1 MVQVPGGID
10 VGYKCQVT
18 GEVVQSMR
26 KRKYLMEKHGLAD
39 ARDYKDTWAKK
50 RAQTA
55 KENAE
60 AKQHYD
66 SIPDAVKKAALA

>member
-1 MVQVPGGID
+1 MVQVPGGVD
-10 VGYKCQVT
+10 VSYKCEVT

-26 KRKYLMEKHGLAD
+26 KRKYIMEKHGLAD
-39 ARDYKDTWAKK
+39 ARDYKETWAKK
-50 RAQTA
+50 REQRAR
-55 KENAE
+55 ENAE

>member
-10 VGYKCQVT
+10 IDYKCQVT

-26 KRKYLMEKHGLAD
+26 KRRYLMEKHGLAD
-39 ARDYKDTWAKK
+39 ARDYKETWAKK